1 MNWADLIV
9 VAIILVSVIISAKRG
24 FARSVIG
31 VFSIV
36 ISLLIASFAYPIASN
51 YIESSELKT
60 VIAQKVEESLGVE
73 DEIIMEKTEEEKDFL
88 FFPKAMQKSIED
100 KTKEIEQTAK
110 KTTAQT
116 VTTLIINLISII
128 SVFLIVRILMFI
140 LTHLLNLL
148 TKIPIIKG
156 FNKLLGGALG
166 LLTGAFIVYLLFA
179 ILTFSSALNQNEVII
194 KEIKDSR
201 IASQMYDNNLLV
213 NIIS

>member
-24 FARSVIG
+24 LARSVIG

-60 VIAQKVEESLGVE
+60 VITEKVEESLGVE
-73 DEIIMEKTEEEKDFL
+73 EEIIVEETEEEKDFL

-100 KTKEIEQTAK
+100 KTREIEQTAK

-140 LTHLLNLL
+140 LTHLLDLL

-166 LLTGAFIVYLLFA
+166 LLTGAFVVYLLLA
-179 ILTFSSALNQNEVII
+179 ILTFSSALNQHEAII
-194 KEIKDSR
+194 KEIKDSH

>member
-88 FFPKAMQKSIED
+88 FFPKAMQKSIEN